1 LGIGCEGWS
10 ARLHAPPARPHVL
23 HISDPHSGS
32 AGDKAMTVM
41 TLNVPRTRFALSRPI
56 RPATTV
62 DDGKATIT
70 PLLAVTTSAL
80 DETKDLER

>member
-1 LGIGCEGWS
+1 
-10 ARLHAPPARPHVL
+10 
-23 HISDPHSGS
+23 
-32 AGDKAMTVM
+32 MTVM